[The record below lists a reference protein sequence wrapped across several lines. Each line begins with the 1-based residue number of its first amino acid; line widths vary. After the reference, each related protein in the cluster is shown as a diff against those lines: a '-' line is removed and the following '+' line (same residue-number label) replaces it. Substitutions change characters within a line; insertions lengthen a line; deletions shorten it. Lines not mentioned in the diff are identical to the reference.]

1 MDDEVSPV
9 VYTLARKAWANA
21 PGFLQNIK
29 VSPFRLCA
37 GCAVHVLQEQGRM
50 SNPENIKMKPRVLI
64 VDDDAAITQQ
74 LFWTLCDTYE
84 VMTANDLPTALRRA
98 TVYEPALSILDLHLP
113 PALDSPEVGMRILG
127 YIKDRFPL
135 SKVLVMSSAATTEMQ
150 QACFDNGADEFLP
163 KPFETA
169 QLLATVRR
177 YAPECS
183 LEALV

>member
-1 MDDEVSPV
+1 
-9 VYTLARKAWANA
+9 
-21 PGFLQNIK
+21 
-29 VSPFRLCA
+29 
-37 GCAVHVLQEQGRM
+37 M
-50 SNPENIKMKPRVLI
+50 SKKEYIKMKPRVLI

-74 LFWTLCDTYE
+74 LFWTLCDSYE

-113 PALDSPEVGMRILG
+113 PVLDSPEVGMRILG

-135 SKVLVMSSAATTEMQ
+135 SKVLIMSSAATAEMQ
-150 QACFDNGADEFLP
+150 QACLDNGADEFLS
-163 KPFETA
+163 KPFETD

-183 LEALV
+183 LEAMA